1 MKRLVMQITGVVI
14 LASALVAAQQ
24 PAPAPK
30 DPGLVLRVTT
40 RMVLVDAVVLDKQG
54 HPVKGLKPD
63 DFTVTE
69 NGAPQHIA
77 SFSEHGSEHANA
89 APPPVLPPHVTTN
102 RPSVT
107 QANAENGTVAVLL
120 LDGLN
125 TPPQD
130 QIYVKQQML
139 KFLARQYDP
148 NTRLAVLALTNKLT
162 VLQNFTQ
169 DPLLL
174 RAVLDRYLAQTPAV
188 ARNSDQTGMAPA
200 SLPQPT
206 INLPA
211 QAIGAPG
218 GAGTPPPDPG
228 LPATLA
234 AGGANASI
242 QEDIAYMTDRFERE
256 SENFALDTRISVTL
270 GALEQIAR
278 FMSGQS
284 GRKVLLWFSTGFPF
298 SVVGDSPSAMEA
310 ERDYGDQIRRTI
322 NLLNDAHIATY
333 TIDAGG
339 LAPSS
344 TLGDPSIS
352 GRDPGKVVLGIDTN
366 RTLSS
371 ESFQRFSTHDA
382 LETIA
387 RDTGGRYFNGND
399 LDQAIQSALKES
411 SSYYMLGYYPSNKK
425 WDGKFRNVKL
435 QVDQPGTTLRY
446 RRGYF
451 AVNPADWKKDNSE
464 QTLTAALT
472 GNSLPSTEVTFLA
485 RALPPLPDS
494 DTVVEFAIDPSTLLF
509 QAESE
514 NLQTEPG
521 NRRTGPGNRR
531 TESGNLPAESGS
543 FHHCSLQ
550 LEVQV
555 FTPDGKRVK
564 AEVQT
569 AEASLPDTIYEKARK
584 QEIPMKVPIR
594 LAPGKYILRLGVRD
608 NLTGLFGTAD
618 LLLEVPAKLE
628 SKR

>member
-1 MKRLVMQITGVVI
+1 MKRFVVQITVLVV
-14 LASALVAAQQ
+14 LAGALVAQQ
-24 PAPAPK
+24 PTPPAEES
-30 DPGLVLRVTT
+30 GLVVRVTT
-40 RMVLVDAVVLDKQG
+40 RMVLVDAVVLDKEG
-54 HPVKGLKPD
+54 HPVKGLKSG
-63 DFTVTE
+63 DFTVVE
-69 NGAPQHIA
+69 DGIRQSVA
-77 SFSEHGSEHANA
+77 SFSEHNSERANA
-89 APPPVLPPHVTTN
+89 APPPALPPHVTTN
-102 RPSVT
+102 RPAVT
-107 QANAENGTVAVLL
+107 QANAENGNVAVLL

-148 NTRLAVLALTNKLT
+148 NTKLAVFALTNKLT

-174 RAVLDRYLAQTPAV
+174 RAVLDRYMGQTPAV
-188 ARNSDQTGMAPA
+188 ARSGGQMETPSASVPAP
-200 SLPQPT
+200 T
-206 INLPA
+206 VNLPP
-211 QAIGAPG
+211 QATG
-218 GAGTPPPDPG
+218 GPTGSGPDPG

-234 AGGANASI
+234 AGGSNASI
-242 QEDIAYMTDRFERE
+242 FEDIAYMTDRFERE
-256 SENFALDTRISVTL
+256 SENFARDTRISVTL
-270 GALEQIAR
+270 AALEQIAR
-278 FMSGQS
+278 FMSGQN

-322 NLLNDAHIATY
+322 NLLNDAHVATY

-339 LAPSS
+339 LVPSS
-344 TLGDPSIS
+344 LGDPSIS

-366 RTLSS
+366 RTLAT

-382 LETIA
+382 METIA

-411 SSYYMLGYYPSNKK
+411 SSYYMLGYYPSKKK
-425 WDGKFRNVKL
+425 WDGKFRNIKL
-435 QVDQPGTTLRY
+435 QVDRPGTQLRY

-451 AVNPADWKKDNSE
+451 AVSPSDWKKDNGD
-464 QTLTAALT
+464 QTLTKALT
-472 GNSLPSTEVTFLA
+472 GNSLPSTEVTFMA
-485 RALPPLPDS
+485 RALPPQPDS
-494 DTVVEFAIDPSTLLF
+494 DTMVEFAIDPSTLLF
-509 QAESE
+509 QAESGS
-514 NLQTEPG
+514 LQTESG

-531 TESGNLPAESGS
+531 TESGNLQAESGN

-550 LEVQV
+550 LEVQA

-564 AEVQT
+564 TEVQT
-569 AEASLPDTIYEKARK
+569 AEASLPEPTYEKVRK
-584 QEIPMKVPIR
+584 QELPMNVPIR

-618 LLLEVPAKLE
+618 LVLEVPGKRE

>member
-1 MKRLVMQITGVVI
+1 MKRLVVHMGM
-14 LASALVAAQQ
+14 LLFAGGLLAAQQ
-24 PAPAPK
+24 PSPPTK

-40 RMVLVDAVVLDKQG
+40 RMVLVDAVVLDKEG
-54 HPVKGLKPD
+54 HPVKGLKSD
-63 DFTVTE
+63 DFTLTE
-69 NGAPQHIA
+69 DGVRQSIA
-77 SFSEHGSEHANA
+77 SFSARDSEHANA
-89 APPPVLPPHVTTN
+89 APPPALPPHVTTN
-102 RPSVT
+102 RPAVT
-107 QANAENGTVAVLL
+107 QANAENGIVAVLL

-148 NTRLAVLALTNKLT
+148 NTKLAVFALTSKLT

-174 RAVLDRYLAQTPAV
+174 RAVLDRYLGQTPAV
-188 ARNSDQTGMAPA
+188 ARSGGQMETA
-200 SLPQPT
+200 SASVPPPVA
-206 INLPA
+206 NLPA
-211 QAIGAPG
+211 RATG
-218 GAGTPPPDPG
+218 GPTGSGPDPG

-242 QEDIAYMTDRFERE
+242 FEDIAYMTDRFERE

-270 GALEQIAR
+270 AALEQIAR
-278 FMSGQS
+278 FMSGQN

-310 ERDYGDQIRRTI
+310 ERNYGDQIRRTI
-322 NLLNDAHIATY
+322 NLLNDAHVATY

-339 LAPSS
+339 LVPSS
-344 TLGDPSIS
+344 LGDPSIS

-366 RTLSS
+366 RALAT

-382 LETIA
+382 METIA

-411 SSYYMLGYYPSNKK
+411 SSYYMLGYYPGKKK

-435 QVDQPGTTLRY
+435 QVDRPGTQLRY

-451 AVNPADWKKDNSE
+451 AVSSSDWKKDNGD
-464 QTLTAALT
+464 QTLTKALT
-472 GNSLPSTEVTFLA
+472 GNSLPSTEVTFMA
-485 RALPPLPDS
+485 RALPPQPDS
-494 DTVVEFAIDPSTLLF
+494 DTMVEFAIDPSTLLF
-509 QAESE
+509 QAESGS
-514 NLQTEPG
+514 LQTESE

-531 TESGNLPAESGS
+531 TESGNLQAESGN

-550 LEVQV
+550 LEVQA

-564 AEVQT
+564 TEVQT
-569 AEASLPDTIYEKARK
+569 AEASLPAPTYERVTK
-584 QEIPMKVPIR
+584 QELPMSLPIR
-594 LAPGKYILRLGVRD
+594 LAPGRYILRLGVRD

-618 LLLEVPAKLE
+618 LALEVPAKPE
-628 SKR
+628 SKQ

>member
-1 MKRLVMQITGVVI
+1 MKRFVVQITVLVV
-14 LASALVAAQQ
+14 LAGALVAQQ
-24 PAPAPK
+24 PSPPPEE
-30 DPGLVLRVTT
+30 PGLVVRVTT
-40 RMVLVDAVVLDKQG
+40 RMVLVDAVVLDKEG

-69 NGAPQHIA
+69 NGVRQHIA
-77 SFSEHGSEHANA
+77 SFSERDSERANA

-102 RPSVT
+102 RPAVT
-107 QANAENGTVAVLL
+107 QPNAESGTVAVLL

-148 NTRLAVLALTNKLT
+148 NTKLAVMALTNKLT

-174 RAVLDRYLAQTPAV
+174 RAVLDRYLGQTPAL
-188 ARNSDQTGMAPA
+188 ARRGGQTETAPA
-200 SLPQPT
+200 SVPPPT
-206 INLPA
+206 VNLPP
-211 QAIGAPG
+211 QATG
-218 GAGTPPPDPG
+218 GPTGSGPDPG

-242 QEDIAYMTDRFERE
+242 FEDIAYMTDRFERE
-256 SENFALDTRISVTL
+256 SENFALDTRVSVTL
-270 GALEQIAR
+270 AALEEIAR

-298 SVVGDSPSAMEA
+298 SVVGDSPSAMESG
-310 ERDYGDQIRRTI
+310 RDYGDQIRRTI

-339 LAPSS
+339 LVPSS
-344 TLGDPSIS
+344 LGDPSIS

-366 RTLSS
+366 RALTA

-382 LETIA
+382 METIA
-387 RDTGGRYFNGND
+387 RDTGGRYFNDND
-399 LDQAIQSALKES
+399 LDQAIQSALRES

-435 QVDQPGTTLRY
+435 QVDQPGTQLRY

-451 AVNPADWKKDNSE
+451 AVNPSDWKKGNGE
-464 QTLTAALT
+464 QTLAAALT
-472 GNSLPSTEVTFLA
+472 GNSLPSTEVTFMA
-485 RALPPLPDS
+485 RALPPQPDS

-509 QAESE
+509 RTESG
-514 NLQTEPG
+514 NLQTESG
-521 NRRTGPGNRR
+521 NRRTESGNRR
-531 TESGNLPAESGS
+531 TESGNLQAESGS

-550 LEVQV
+550 FEVQA
-555 FTPDGKRVK
+555 FTPEGKLVK

-569 AEASLPDTIYEKARK
+569 AEASLPEPTYERVRK
-584 QEIPMKVPIR
+584 QELPMNVPIR

-618 LLLEVPAKLE
+618 LALEVPGKRE

>member
-1 MKRLVMQITGVVI
+1 MKRFAVHLGMLLLFAEGLVT
-14 LASALVAAQQ
+14 AQQ
-24 PAPAPK
+24 PSPPPK

-40 RMVLVDAVVLDKQG
+40 RMALVDAIVLDKEG
-54 HPVKGLKPD
+54 HPVKGLKSE

-69 NGAPQHIA
+69 DGVRQSIA
-77 SFSEHGSEHANA
+77 SFSEHNSERANA
-89 APPPVLPPHVTTN
+89 TPPPALPPHVTTN
-102 RPSVT
+102 RPAVT
-107 QANAENGTVAVLL
+107 QANAENGNVAVLL

-148 NTRLAVLALTNKLT
+148 NTKLAVFALTNKLT

-174 RAVLDRYLAQTPAV
+174 RAVLDRYMGQTPAV
-188 ARNSDQTGMAPA
+188 ARSGGQVETA
-200 SLPQPT
+200 SASVPPPVV
-206 INLPA
+206 NLPA
-211 QAIGAPG
+211 HATG
-218 GAGTPPPDPG
+218 GPTGSGPDPG

-242 QEDIAYMTDRFERE
+242 FEDIAYMTDRFERE

-270 GALEQIAR
+270 AALEQIAR
-278 FMSGQS
+278 FMSGQN

-310 ERDYGDQIRRTI
+310 KRDYGDQIRRTI
-322 NLLNDAHIATY
+322 NLLNDAHVATY

-339 LAPSS
+339 LVPSS
-344 TLGDPSIS
+344 LGDPSIS

-366 RTLSS
+366 RTLATQ
-371 ESFQRFSTHDA
+371 SFQRFSTHDA
-382 LETIA
+382 METIA

-411 SSYYMLGYYPSNKK
+411 SSYYMLGYYPSKKK
-425 WDGKFRNVKL
+425 WDGKFRNIKL
-435 QVDQPGTTLRY
+435 QVDRPGTQLRY

-451 AVNPADWKKDNSE
+451 AVGPSDWKKDNGD
-464 QTLTAALT
+464 QKLTQALT
-472 GNSLPSTEVTFLA
+472 GNSLPSTEVTFMA
-485 RALPPLPDS
+485 RALPPQPDS
-494 DTVVEFAIDPSTLLF
+494 DTMVEFAIDPSTLLF
-509 QAESE
+509 QAESGS
-514 NLQTEPG
+514 LQTGSG
-521 NRRTGPGNRR
+521 NRRTGPGNRQAESDNLQA
-531 TESGNLPAESGS
+531 ESGN

-550 LEVQV
+550 LEVQA

-564 AEVQT
+564 TEVQT
-569 AEASLPDTIYEKARK
+569 AEASLPEPIYEKVSK
-584 QEIPMKVPIR
+584 QELPMSVPIR

-618 LLLEVPAKLE
+618 LAVDVPAKPE
-628 SKR
+628 AKR

>member
-1 MKRLVMQITGVVI
+1 MKRFVVQITVLVV
-14 LASALVAAQQ
+14 LAGALVAQQ
-24 PAPAPK
+24 PTPPAEES
-30 DPGLVLRVTT
+30 GLVVRVTT
-40 RMVLVDAVVLDKQG
+40 RMVLVDAVVLDKEG
-54 HPVKGLKPD
+54 HPVKGLKSG
-63 DFTVTE
+63 DFTVVE
-69 NGAPQHIA
+69 DGIRQSVA
-77 SFSEHGSEHANA
+77 SFSEHNSERANA
-89 APPPVLPPHVTTN
+89 APPPALPPHVTTN
-102 RPSVT
+102 RPAVT
-107 QANAENGTVAVLL
+107 QANAENGNVAVLL

-148 NTRLAVLALTNKLT
+148 NTKLAVFALTNKLT

-174 RAVLDRYLAQTPAV
+174 RAVLDRYMGQTPAV
-188 ARNSDQTGMAPA
+188 ARSGGQMETPSASVPAP
-200 SLPQPT
+200 T
-206 INLPA
+206 VNLPP
-211 QAIGAPG
+211 QATG
-218 GAGTPPPDPG
+218 GPTGSGPDPG

-234 AGGANASI
+234 AGGSNASI
-242 QEDIAYMTDRFERE
+242 FEDIAYMTDRFERE
-256 SENFALDTRISVTL
+256 SENFARDTRISVTL
-270 GALEQIAR
+270 AALEQIAR
-278 FMSGQS
+278 FMSGQN

-322 NLLNDAHIATY
+322 NLLNDAHVATY

-339 LAPSS
+339 LVPSS
-344 TLGDPSIS
+344 LGDPSIS
-352 GRDPGKVVLGIDTN
+352 GRDPGTVVLGIDTN
-366 RTLSS
+366 RTLAT

-382 LETIA
+382 METIA

-411 SSYYMLGYYPSNKK
+411 SSYYMLGYYPSKKK
-425 WDGKFRNVKL
+425 WDGKFRNIKL
-435 QVDQPGTTLRY
+435 QVDRPGTQLRY

-451 AVNPADWKKDNSE
+451 AVSPSDWKKDNGD
-464 QTLTAALT
+464 QTLTKALT
-472 GNSLPSTEVTFLA
+472 GNSLPSTEVTFMA
-485 RALPPLPDS
+485 RALPPQPDS
-494 DTVVEFAIDPSTLLF
+494 DTMVEFAIDPSTLLF
-509 QAESE
+509 QAESGS
-514 NLQTEPG
+514 LQTESG

-531 TESGNLPAESGS
+531 TESGNLQAESGN

-550 LEVQV
+550 LEVQA

-564 AEVQT
+564 TEVQT
-569 AEASLPDTIYEKARK
+569 AEASLPEPTYEKVRK
-584 QEIPMKVPIR
+584 QELPMNVPIR

-618 LLLEVPAKLE
+618 LALEVPGKRE